1 MDECRQPDKVIIV
14 NYPVANPQQV
24 ARNNMRGA
32 RSQGGAPNEL
42 RPPNLY
48 YNHGNATQTSHPPT
62 GLQTANGYIPIQGRQ
77 GGPPNFDN
85 RRKPPPTDPGPS
97 KSQDVRFMDGVV
109 ELHHDNTLHLQ
120 VEIGGEQGQWPPHTN
135 AIT

>member
-109 ELHHDNTLHLQ
+109 EPHHDNTLHLQ
-120 VEIGGEQGQWPPHTN
+120 VEIGGE
-135 AIT
+135 